1 MKYKQLSIQHLQ
13 WLLFSLA
20 IVLATHSNNLPI
32 WVTVACAGLGTW
44 RYYMSKKR
52 WAMPNIW
59 LLVPI
64 TIVMCLGVALSFN
77 GNFGRDA
84 SLCLL
89 MLMCAMKLLETKT
102 LRDYMLVIVLAYF
115 LVGSLF
121 LFNQNIATFMLSLLP
136 LMALTA
142 TLIQISLNQ
151 PYHALFVFK
160 LAGKMLLQALPLMLI
175 LFVLFPRIPGPLW
188 GIPRDAN
195 SGMTGLGDS
204 LELGNIS
211 NLTKNSSVA
220 FRVQFKGNIPPA
232 NQLYWR
238 GPVLWLQNK
247 NLWLMNSSAALK
259 QEVLKVQGDATDYTI
274 TLEPHNRLWLLLLD
288 MPNRVPSEAKL
299 SHDYSAVANQPVRS
313 RIRYSAT
320 SYHQYQLS
328 PTLNAL
334 ERKMAL
340 QIRADENPKTIALA
354 KSWSHLK
361 QEQIIQQALNLFHQ
375 NNFIYTLRPPIL
387 QEHVIDQFLFTTQKG
402 FCEHYASSFVYLMRA
417 AGVPARIVT
426 GYQGGE
432 LNPNGRY
439 LIVRQSD
446 AHAWAEVW
454 LADKGWVRIDPTA
467 AVSPERIEQG
477 ISDAISETDE
487 LPLVVRR
494 EYPWIKKAYLG
505 WDSLN
510 NGWNQWILGYDNQ
523 KQLDFLKKLSGKD
536 LNMGDIII
544 WMIAATLFVILIT
557 AGIVLRKS
565 TRKLNPT
572 QQLYQRYLK
581 QLNTIGLQPHTGE
594 GALDFAKRV
603 AQALP
608 AQETLIM
615 QIATHY
621 NAMLYSKQP
630 TANAIETLK
639 TLILEFN
646 IKKP

>member
-220 FRVQFKGNIPPA
+220 FRVQ
-232 NQLYWR
+232 Y
-238 GPVLWLQNK
+238 
-247 NLWLMNSSAALK
+247 
-259 QEVLKVQGDATDYTI
+259 
-274 TLEPHNRLWLLLLD
+274 
-288 MPNRVPSEAKL
+288 
-299 SHDYSAVANQPVRS
+299 
-313 RIRYSAT
+313 
-320 SYHQYQLS
+320 
-328 PTLNAL
+328 
-334 ERKMAL
+334 
-340 QIRADENPKTIALA
+340 
-354 KSWSHLK
+354 
-361 QEQIIQQALNLFHQ
+361 
-375 NNFIYTLRPPIL
+375 
-387 QEHVIDQFLFTTQKG
+387 
-402 FCEHYASSFVYLMRA
+402 
-417 AGVPARIVT
+417 
-426 GYQGGE
+426 
-432 LNPNGRY
+432 
-439 LIVRQSD
+439 
-446 AHAWAEVW
+446 
-454 LADKGWVRIDPTA
+454 
-467 AVSPERIEQG
+467 
-477 ISDAISETDE
+477 
-487 LPLVVRR
+487 
-494 EYPWIKKAYLG
+494 
-505 WDSLN
+505 
-510 NGWNQWILGYDNQ
+510 
-523 KQLDFLKKLSGKD
+523 
-536 LNMGDIII
+536 
-544 WMIAATLFVILIT
+544 
-557 AGIVLRKS
+557 
-565 TRKLNPT
+565 
-572 QQLYQRYLK
+572 
-581 QLNTIGLQPHTGE
+581 
-594 GALDFAKRV
+594 
-603 AQALP
+603 
-608 AQETLIM
+608 
-615 QIATHY
+615 
-621 NAMLYSKQP
+621 
-630 TANAIETLK
+630 
-639 TLILEFN
+639 
-646 IKKP
+646 